1 MNDVILSFSLSLSLS
16 LSLLN
21 HIYSG
26 QREENIMY
34 SEFVP
39 VLSFGEGGG
48 ESSFYQE
55 PLIRLTFHVK
65 RKYSL

>member
-1 MNDVILSFSLSLSLS
+1 MNDVILS

-34 SEFVP
+34 TESVP
-39 VLSFGEGGG
+39 VLSSHSRRGGG
-48 ESSFYQE
+48 GGSPHS
-55 PLIRLTFHVK
+55 TK
-65 RKYSL
+65 SLLSV

>member
-1 MNDVILSFSLSLSLS
+1 MNDVILSFS

-34 SEFVP
+34 TESVP
-39 VLSFGEGGG
+39 VLSFGGGG
-48 ESSFYQE
+48 GGGGSSFYQE